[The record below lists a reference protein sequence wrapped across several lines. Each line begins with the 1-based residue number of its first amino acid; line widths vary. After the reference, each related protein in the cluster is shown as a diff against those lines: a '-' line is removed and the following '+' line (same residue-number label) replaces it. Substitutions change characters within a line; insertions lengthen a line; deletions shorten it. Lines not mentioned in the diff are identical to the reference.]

1 MLTPWLLLVAA
12 SLPAPLAGDFDHDG
26 KPDAAAVVREGDTAY
41 VLTIKRGAAPDA
53 PARIPL
59 RKGYPN
65 IFLTTAEARSVEAT
79 ACAKGAGPHDEPCPD
94 KVVTVEK
101 GDLLFGSPE
110 ASLAVA
116 KWDGRAFRV
125 TWISD

>member
-1 MLTPWLLLVAA
+1 MLPLILLLATG
-12 SLPAPLAGDFDHDG
+12 LPASVSGDFDHDG
-26 KPDAAAVVREGDTAY
+26 KPDVAAVQRDGGEAY
-41 VLTIKRGAAPDA
+41 VLSIKRGGGAET
-53 PARIPL
+53 PARIRL
-59 RKGYPN
+59 GKGFPD
-65 IFLTTAEARSVEAT
+65 ILTAAQAKSVEAT
-79 ACAKGAGPHDEPCPD
+79 ACAKGAGPRDAPCPD

-101 GDLLFGSPE
+101 GDLLFGTAE

>member
-1 MLTPWLLLVAA
+1 MLAPWLLLLAA
-12 SLPAPLAGDFDHDG
+12 SLPASLSGDFDHDG
-26 KPDAAAVVREGDTAY
+26 KRDVATIARQGDAGH
-41 VLTIKRGAAPDA
+41 VLSIKRGAAPDA

-59 RKGYPN
+59 RGAPD
-65 IFLTTAEARSVEAT
+65 ILAAAEAGRVEAT
-79 ACAKGAGPHDEPCPD
+79 ACAKGAGPHDAPCPD

-101 GDLLFGSPE
+101 GDLLFGSAE

>member
-1 MLTPWLLLVAA
+1 MLAPWLLLVAA
-12 SLPAPLAGDFDHDG
+12 SLPAPLSGDFDHDG
-26 KPDAAAVVREGDTAY
+26 KQDVAAIVRQGDAAY
-41 VLTIKRGAAPDA
+41 VLSVKRGAAPDA

-59 RKGYPN
+59 RGLPD
-65 IFLTTAEARSVEAT
+65 ILTTAEARNVEAT
-79 ACAKGAGPHDEPCPD
+79 ACAKGAGPHDAPCPD

-101 GDLLFGSPE
+101 GDLLFGTAE

-116 KWDGRAFRV
+116 QWDGRAFQV

>member
-1 MLTPWLLLVAA
+1 MLAPWLLLLAA
-12 SLPAPLAGDFDHDG
+12 GPPAPLSGDFDHDG
-26 KPDAAAVVREGDTAY
+26 KRDIATIARQGEAAY
-41 VLTIKRGAAPDA
+41 VLSVKRGAAPDA
-53 PARIPL
+53 PASIPL
-59 RKGYPN
+59 RGLPD
-65 IFLTTAEARSVEAT
+65 ILTTAEAGSVEAT
-79 ACAKGAGPHDEPCPD
+79 ACAKGAGPHDAPCPE

-101 GDLLFGSPE
+101 GDLLFGSSE

>member
-1 MLTPWLLLVAA
+1 MLAPWFLLVAA
-12 SLPAPLAGDFDHDG
+12 SIPAPLSGDFDHDG
-26 KPDAAAVVREGDTAY
+26 RQDLATVLREGDEAY
-41 VLTIKRGAAPDA
+41 VLSVKRGGAPDA
-53 PARIPL
+53 PTRIRL
-59 RKGYPN
+59 GKGVPD
-65 IFLTTAEARSVEAT
+65 ILMAAEARSVEAT
-79 ACAKGAGPHDEPCPD
+79 ACAKGLGPRDAPCPD

-101 GDLLFGSPE
+101 GDLLFGSAE